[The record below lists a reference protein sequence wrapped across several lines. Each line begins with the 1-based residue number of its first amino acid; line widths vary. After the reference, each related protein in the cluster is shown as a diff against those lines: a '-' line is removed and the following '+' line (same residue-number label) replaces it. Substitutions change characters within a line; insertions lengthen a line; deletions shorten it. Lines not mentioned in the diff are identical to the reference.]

1 MSPVQPG
8 SQKGNLRRWFA
19 LSWKVTAVIAL
30 LMLMSIVIVLTR
42 KL

>member
-1 MSPVQPG
+1 MSPVQPVSQEG
-8 SQKGNLRRWFA
+8 SLRRWFA